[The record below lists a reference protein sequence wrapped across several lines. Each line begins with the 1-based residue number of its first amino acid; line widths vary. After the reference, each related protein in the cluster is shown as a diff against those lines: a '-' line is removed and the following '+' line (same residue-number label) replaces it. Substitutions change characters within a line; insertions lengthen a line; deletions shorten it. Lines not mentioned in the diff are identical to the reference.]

1 MQVGHLRKHRVDIV
15 TLQQLGVIAVE
26 QLEAIVFQHIHAVVV
41 IVGITA
47 EVCIQL
53 LHALRNAVV
62 AQADLRCAGL
72 QSDGSIQPL

>member
-1 MQVGHLRKHRVDIV
+1 MQVGHLRKQSVDILP
-15 TLQQLGVIAVE
+15 LQQLGVIAVE
-26 QLEAIVFQHIHAVVV
+26 QLEAVVFQHIHAVVV

-72 QSDGSIQPL
+72 QCDGSIQPL